1 MRTKI
6 GLVLALVVLA
16 LAATAQQKQY
26 VVYKYESG
34 SNSLSGAVPPELA
47 ASDWYYY
54 KSVGNVLNLLA
65 EHGFVVEQVTGYGYG
80 SAGFREVY
88 LLSKPAG
95 SPSDGIETVRQDDAD
110 VTEVAR
116 YNLQGLPVNA
126 DEKGVQIVVYS
137 NFTARAVIVQ

>member
-47 ASDWYYY
+47 ASDWYY